1 MTPTSATGSPDR
13 RKRRAGFTLVEL
25 LLTVAII
32 GLAAGAV
39 VLSMPDPRPS
49 IGEDAERFAARL
61 QRAREEAILANHAVA
76 VDVTSAGYG
85 FAAFDGVEWRP
96 LNDGPFGPEVW
107 SEGARAELA
116 DEPLRLIF
124 DPTGAAEVAAVSL
137 SREGRSARITVDAA
151 GEVAVHD

>member
-1 MTPTSATGSPDR
+1 MTPTSATGSPDSAR
-13 RKRRAGFTLVEL
+13 RRAGFTLVEL

-61 QRAREEAILANHAVA
+61 QRAREEAILTNQAVA
-76 VDVTSAGYG
+76 VDVTSVGYG

-96 LNDGPFGPEVW
+96 LNDGPFGPETW
-107 SEGARAELA
+107 SEGARAQLA
-116 DEPLRLIF
+116 DDPLRLTF
-124 DPTGAAEVAAVSL
+124 DPTGAAEVGTVSL
-137 SREGRSARITVDAA
+137 SREGRSARIDVDAA
-151 GEVAVHD
+151 GEVSVHD